1 MRQFDSWQSYWTFE
15 RAVKRQN
22 RYFRND
28 VIEEFL
34 QTVLETSEKRKRKL
48 PKKSYLW
55 RAQLGHGSEPYYQ
68 DDEYI
73 DDIPAPYP
81 PERMTPLINEAPEG
95 RANPKGISYLYTA
108 TTKETAMAEVR
119 PWIGSL
125 ISVGQFETNREMVV
139 IDCSLYHDRTVIYLQ
154 EPDPEERE
162 RAVWSD
168 IDRAFSKPLTNN
180 DKIADYVPTQIIA
193 ELFKCNGY
201 DGIVYKSMLGKGYNI
216 VLFDV
221 ESAKLVNCFLF
232 EVEKLSFSFKE
243 AANPYFVKR
252 KENN

>member
-1 MRQFDSWQSYWTFE
+1 MRQFDSWQSYGIFE
-15 RAVKRQN
+15 RAVKKQN

-28 VIEEFL
+28 VIEKFL
-34 QTVLETSEKRKRKL
+34 QTVLGTSEKRKRKL
-48 PKKSYLW
+48 PGKSYLW
-55 RAQLGHGSEPYYQ
+55 RAQLGHAWEPYYQ
-68 DDEYI
+68 YKEYV
-73 DDIPAPYP
+73 DDIPTPYP
-81 PERMTPLINEAPEG
+81 PQRMAPLVNEAPEG

-125 ISVGQFETNREMVV
+125 ISVGQFETKRELVL
-139 IDCSLYHDRTVIYLQ
+139 IDCSLYHNKTVIYLQ
-154 EPDPEERE
+154 EPDPAKRE
-162 RAVWSD
+162 KAVWSD
-168 IDRAFSKPLTNN
+168 IDKAFSKPVTNN

-201 DGIVYKSMLGKGYNI
+201 DRIVYKSMLGNGHNI

-221 ESAKLVNCFLF
+221 KSAELVNCFLF
-232 EVEKLSFSFKE
+232 EVEKLSFLFKE

-252 KENN
+252 K